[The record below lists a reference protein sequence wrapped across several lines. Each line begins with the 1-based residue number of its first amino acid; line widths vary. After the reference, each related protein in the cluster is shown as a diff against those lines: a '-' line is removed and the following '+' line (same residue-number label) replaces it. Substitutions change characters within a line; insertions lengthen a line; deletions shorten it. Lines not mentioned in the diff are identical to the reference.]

1 MQLLKLSHMLDRA
14 TTPHLLLL
22 GMAMFRRDS
31 QDDGDDGCIYAFVH
45 MSGLETH
52 HFQAGV
58 YSNASNEMF
67 KMQLYR
73 WNF

>member
-1 MQLLKLSHMLDRA
+1 MLDRA

-31 QDDGDDGCIYAFVH
+31 QGDGGYGCVYAFVH
-45 MSGLETH
+45 MSGLENH

-58 YSNASNEMF
+58 YSNTSDEML